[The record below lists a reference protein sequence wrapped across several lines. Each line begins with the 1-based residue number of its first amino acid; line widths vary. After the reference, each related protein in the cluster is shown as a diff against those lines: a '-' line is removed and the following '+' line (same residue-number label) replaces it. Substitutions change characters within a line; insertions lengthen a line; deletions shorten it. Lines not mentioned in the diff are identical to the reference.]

1 MNKPL
6 IEIQHLSA
14 YLDPRHNLTISAWQ
28 FHPGEHWAIVGGN
41 SSGKTAFAKLLLG
54 ELPVSSGQLDFADN
68 MQVARDIAYV
78 AFDAQMR
85 LLEQE
90 ARRDISDLME
100 SAFDEGTTAAQ
111 YVLRGRQPDED
122 YRYWLQKLGLAE
134 TENRGVRYL
143 STGQLR
149 KVFLLRALLSRPQ
162 LLILD
167 NPIEG
172 LDRQSQEEF
181 AEILEQLMHD
191 NSCSLLLLLHRLEDL
206 PTGITHIALMRD
218 LSLVVSGSRQSMLA
232 GEQLAAFRRYARD
245 DLQIPEITE
254 YGFEAPRKFTGG
266 PLLRLEHVS
275 AGFQGRAVLEDINWT
290 MHPGDHVLIEGPNGC
305 GKSTLLDLI
314 SGGNHKAY
322 GQQVWL
328 FGRKRGSGE
337 TLWEVKQLFGVV
349 SQAVHRQY
357 LKGWSALEVV
367 LSGFYDSIGLYQD
380 YGANNEALARAWL
393 QCLDLAEL
401 QNTLYHRLSFGQQQL
416 LLIARAM
423 VKSPPIL
430 ILDEPCIGLDAE
442 HRQRVIAAIDAI
454 AASKLTSIIYVSH
467 TRGECPQ
474 CINRHLRFE
483 RVQPDQQVYQLCEV
497 YD

>member
-1 MNKPL
+1 M
-6 IEIQHLSA
+6 
-14 YLDPRHNLTISAWQ
+14 
-28 FHPGEHWAIVGGN
+28 
-41 SSGKTAFAKLLLG
+41 
-54 ELPVSSGQLDFADN
+54 SSGQLQFADSL
-68 MQVARDIAYV
+68 QDAGGVRSKGGVKDAAIGDTAIAYV

-85 LLEQE
+85 LLAQE

-100 SAFDEGTTAAQ
+100 NAFDEGTTAAQ
-111 YVLRGRQPDED
+111 YVLQGQAPSAAYRQ
-122 YRYWLQKLGLAE
+122 WLEKLSLCE
-134 TENRGVRYL
+134 VEHRGVRYL

-149 KVFLLRALLSRPQ
+149 KVFLLRALLSEPQ

-172 LDRQSQEEF
+172 LDRQSQQEF
-181 AEILEQLMHD
+181 AELFDQLMRD

-206 PTGITHIALMRD
+206 PQGITHIALLRD
-218 LSLVVSGSRQSMLA
+218 QTMHAAGPRHEMLA
-232 GEQLAAFRRYARD
+232 GALVSAFADHQHSPLQLP
-245 DLQIPEITE
+245 QISDF
-254 YGFEAPRKFTGG
+254 GFEAPRCHTDG
-266 PLLRLEHVS
+266 PLLRLENVC
-275 AGFQGRAVLEDINWT
+275 AGFQGRAVLENINWT
-290 MHPGDHVLIEGPNGC
+290 MNPGDHVLIEGPNGC

-322 GQQVWL
+322 GQEVWL

-393 QCLDLAEL
+393 ECLEL
-401 QNTLYHRLSFGQQQL
+401 GELEKTLYHRLSFGQQQL

-442 HRQRVIAAIDAI
+442 HRQRVIAVIDAI
-454 AASKLTSIIYVSH
+454 AANQLSSVIYVSH
-467 TRGECPQ
+467 TVGERPR

-483 RVQPDQQVYQLCEV
+483 ADQQAYHLIEV
-497 YD
+497 PL